1 MLLVED
7 EDIAVDD
14 DDGSDEDIG
23 GLDVDIVDDEDSSD
37 EDFEVLDEV
46 SLLRKLAIRFMWH
59 KLIELL
65 SKVQVFLWGLE
76 QYFIK

>member
-23 GLDVDIVDDEDSSD
+23 GLDVDKVDDEDSSD

-46 SLLRKLAIRFMWH
+46 SLLRKLAIRFM
-59 KLIELL
+59 
-65 SKVQVFLWGLE
+65 
-76 QYFIK
+76 